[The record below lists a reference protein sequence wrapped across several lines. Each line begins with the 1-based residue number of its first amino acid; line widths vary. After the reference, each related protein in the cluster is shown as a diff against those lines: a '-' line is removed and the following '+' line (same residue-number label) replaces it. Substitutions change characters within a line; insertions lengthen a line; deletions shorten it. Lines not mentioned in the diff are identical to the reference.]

1 MRKIIC
7 FISLT
12 VFCLVLAGKLSQAQE
27 EQRSGPQIEI
37 TMSDELLLAP
47 NEVRPAIRDSVGN
60 LITKPGDV
68 IQYTL
73 TATNS
78 GTEQAHDVEI
88 VDPIP
93 KQTEFIPNSAVGMG
107 MTISYSIDGGLSY
120 QLPPVVYDFR
130 RADGVVE
137 KRPALASM
145 YTHVKWL
152 MTMPIQPGKSVTAQ
166 LKVRLTAGET
176 TEEGG

>member
-1 MRKIIC
+1 MRKVIC
-7 FISLT
+7 FFTLT

-27 EQRSGPQIEI
+27 EQKSGPLIEI
-37 TMSDELLLAP
+37 TMSDELILAP
-47 NEVRPAIRDSVGN
+47 NEVRPALRDSTGN

-78 GTEQAHDVEI
+78 GIEQAHDVEI

-93 KQTEFIPNSAVGMG
+93 KGTEFITNSAVGMG

-120 QLPPVVYDFR
+120 QPPPVVYNFSR
-130 RADGVVE
+130 SDGVIE
-137 KRPALASM
+137 KRPASASM

-152 MTMPIQPGKSVTAQ
+152 MTMPIQPGKSVTAS
-166 LKVRLTAGET
+166 LKVRVTAGET
-176 TEEGG
+176 YEEGG

>member
-1 MRKIIC
+1 MSKVIC
-7 FISLT
+7 FFILT
-12 VFCLVLAGKLSQAQE
+12 VFCLVLAGTLSQAQE
-27 EQRSGPQIEI
+27 EQRNGPRIEI
-37 TMSDELLLAP
+37 TMSDELILAQ
-47 NEVRPAIRDSVGN
+47 NEVRPAHRDSTGN

-78 GTEQAHDVEI
+78 GTEPALDVEI

-93 KQTEFIPNSAVGMG
+93 KGTEFITNSAVGMG

-120 QLPPVVYDFR
+120 QPPPVVYNVR
-130 RADGVVE
+130 RSDGVIE
-137 KRPALASM
+137 KQPATASM

-152 MTMPIQPGKSVTAQ
+152 MTIPIQSGESVTAI
-166 LKVRLTAGET
+166 LKVRVTAGET
-176 TEEGG
+176 SE